1 MLYVTYSNKAPDIN
15 PSALLYLSYLV
26 LLTIV
31 QMTLIWLLGA
41 FVLIC
46 LIFTYFLFP
55 KYKMIQFT
63 RHLFDEDQIVYNFRN
78 FDKVWPTK
86 TLSASKAPHQ
96 YPRKTEIALP
106 NIFTFGAKSYATH
119 QYLKDSWTTG
129 FLIIQDDSIV
139 YEKYY
144 LGNTESTRN
153 ISWSVAKSFISA
165 LFGIAIEEGFIPD
178 IMATV
183 DAYLPS
189 LKGSAYEGVI
199 IKDVLQMSTGVKFT
213 EDYGDPDSDI
223 NRWGRYFAI
232 GNSQDAFAAT
242 LVRDIE
248 PGTVYHYVSINTHV
262 LGMILTK
269 ATGRSITD
277 YMQEKLWDPLGME
290 YDAYWLVDKYNME
303 TALGGLNTTLR
314 DYAKIGSL
322 YLHKGNW
329 KGKQI
334 VPEEWVNASITPDA
348 PHLLEDEYFGYG
360 FQWWVPN
367 GDDGEFMAI
376 GINNQNVY
384 VNRATNTVIVK
395 LSANPK
401 FNDDDFVPSKSEANL
416 ELYRAIAK
424 QLKTIEE

>member
-1 MLYVTYSNKAPDIN
+1 MKLII
-15 PSALLYLSYLV
+15 
-26 LLTIV
+26 IV
-31 QMTLIWLLGA
+31 
-41 FVLIC
+41 VLI
-46 LIFTYFLFP
+46 IAGIAAYFLYP
-55 KYKMIQFT
+55 KYKMVQFT
-63 RHLFDEDQIVYNFRN
+63 RHLFDEDQIVKNFRS
-78 FDKVWPTK
+78 FDKVWHTK
-86 TLSASKAPHQ
+86 KLTASPNPYK
-96 YPRKTEIALP
+96 YPRKQDIKLP
-106 NIFTFGAKSYATH
+106 EAFIFEGNSYVTD
-119 QYLKDSWTTG
+119 QFLKDSWTTG
-129 FLIIQDDSIV
+129 FLVIQNNSIV
-139 YEKYY
+139 YEKYH

-165 LFGIAIEEGFIPD
+165 LFGIAREEGFIPD

-183 DAYLPS
+183 DSYLPS
-189 LKGSAYEGVI
+189 LIGSAYEGVL
-199 IKDVLQMSTGVKFT
+199 IKEVLQMSTGVKFT

-223 NRWGRYFAI
+223 NRWGRDFAL

-242 LVRDIE
+242 LETDIK

-269 ATGRSITD
+269 ATGRSITN

-303 TALGGLNTTLR
+303 VALGGLNTTLR

-329 KGKQI
+329 NGKQI

-360 FQWWVPN
+360 FQWWVPK
-367 GDDGEFMAI
+367 GKDGEFMAI
-376 GINNQNVY
+376 GIYNQNIY
-384 VNRATNTVIVK
+384 VNRVTNTVIVK

-401 FNDDDFVPSKSEANL
+401 FNDEDFVPSKSEANV

-424 QLKTIEE
+424 QLTTSKE